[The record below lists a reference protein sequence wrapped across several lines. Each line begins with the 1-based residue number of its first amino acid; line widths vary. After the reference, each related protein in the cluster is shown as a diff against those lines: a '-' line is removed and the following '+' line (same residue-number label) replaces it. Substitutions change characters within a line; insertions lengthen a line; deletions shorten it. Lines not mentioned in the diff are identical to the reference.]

1 MFTRQYWLGET
12 GVVVRAVRTF
22 AQTAI
27 AIIGVSSF
35 SVWSMD
41 WQNIL
46 GVSLG
51 SALVSILMSLDRQ
64 AEIPKVVVEPV
75 VVEPSVTPPTSGVT
89 PLGFVGGAAVE
100 EPGCGGSLR

>member
-1 MFTRQYWLGET
+1 MFNKHYWLGES
-12 GVVVRAVRTF
+12 GVFVRAVRTF

-41 WQNIL
+41 WTNVI

-51 SALVSILMSLDRQ
+51 AALVSVLMSLDRHSEP
-64 AEIPKVVVEPV
+64 AKVTIIEEHAVEH
-75 VVEPSVTPPTSGVT
+75 PTSGVT
-89 PLGFVGGAAVE
+89 PLGLVGVAE
-100 EPGCGGSLR
+100 TESWPPCGGSFR